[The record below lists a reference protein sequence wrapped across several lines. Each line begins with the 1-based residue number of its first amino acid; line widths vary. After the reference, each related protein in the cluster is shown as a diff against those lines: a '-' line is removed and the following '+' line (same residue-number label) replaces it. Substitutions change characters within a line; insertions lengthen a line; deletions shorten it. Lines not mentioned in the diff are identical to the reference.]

1 MRCAQERIAAARLCG
16 AAPDGSSVQ
25 QHGAE
30 LQGLDLDGEP
40 SLSFQKARFHFIPT
54 LRLVRRP
61 RKAFCFI
68 SQIAAFSDLH
78 RMRPFP
84 FQARSSGERSMS
96 DAPPGSPR
104 LTAPKRPFLIPEGV
118 KMGHCGCFINL
129 SRAQLRAEIITN
141 ELSVKKEIGGVKLT
155 KTWRKEHAANMWSM
169 HEASHKSYKVQ
180 QCLKKTHLPAMHFN
194 KCIPRGMG
202 QKRGRGCQSHE
213 GGGQQHDT
221 SNRLLLEQRKGRY
234 CGAGMG
240 WRGPGRAEERA
251 ARPGMQA
258 GSTATQHRLGLQFC
272 PPPRRGR
279 CLTAV
284 TRRTNASGC
293 ARKVRWAE
301 PGSPGSS
308 PRLGT
313 YT

>member
-84 FQARSSGERSMS
+84 FQARSSSERSMS

-129 SRAQLRAEIITN
+129 SRAQLRAEITTN

-155 KTWRKEHAANMWSM
+155 KTWRKEHAANM
-169 HEASHKSYKVQ
+169 
-180 QCLKKTHLPAMHFN
+180 
-194 KCIPRGMG
+194 
-202 QKRGRGCQSHE
+202 
-213 GGGQQHDT
+213 
-221 SNRLLLEQRKGRY
+221 
-234 CGAGMG
+234 
-240 WRGPGRAEERA
+240 
-251 ARPGMQA
+251 
-258 GSTATQHRLGLQFC
+258 
-272 PPPRRGR
+272 
-279 CLTAV
+279 
-284 TRRTNASGC
+284 
-293 ARKVRWAE
+293 
-301 PGSPGSS
+301 
-308 PRLGT
+308 
-313 YT
+313 